1 MQMRKI
7 LKVMKIQ
14 LCLVVGVAVVGCV
27 GTGSS
32 SSTQAVSPVYTTI
45 FDAGSS
51 GTRLSFY
58 KVIPGNGGYPQINKL
73 FEKEY
78 NDNGINDF
86 LNGNGSI
93 ELVDKYGES
102 VLPGGVRPA
111 GCTGGESQTIGQQ
124 IQIINLGES
133 DVSPC
138 VLAPLLESQDTV
150 LAANGLTRA
159 QVKTELFATA
169 GMRTEDMRNGGS
181 YTTLQITDYYQ
192 MMKSYVAGMGFAT
205 GEFKTING
213 NSEEGVWTWINL
225 NDYYYNIFGGNPT
238 VTKTIQQPVGD
249 FEVGGSSMQIAF
261 PSNLAANAESNVY
274 SVTINGKTFNVYSKT
289 ILGLGGDDAR
299 KYVRA
304 YHYSNQ
310 DGGLDCFATG
320 ATIASTT
327 EDSGIALYPSTMLT
341 PNIFPANESTTAPW
355 FTLTPAQLNFTGGSP
370 SFESNTCSA
379 KYSVVESQVVS
390 LARNNNGTYNEGDT
404 ATLAALK
411 GTLQNNSTRP
421 FVGLDTF
428 YYIAADLDLAE
439 STNFNPTTF
448 ETALTTKCASPIV
461 PGSKLQQQAI
471 CANGTFMDSFL
482 FGANGLFKD
491 SNASFAG
498 VLSSKQNGT
507 TVLTWTRGYLLQKY
521 AK

>member
-1 MQMRKI
+1 MHMRKI

-86 LNGNGSI
+86 LNDKGSI

-181 YTTLQITDYYQ
+181 YTTLQISDYYQ
-192 MMKSYVAGMGFAT
+192 MMKSYVTGMGFAT

-238 VTKTIQQPVGD
+238 VSKTIQQPVGD

-304 YHYSNQ
+304 YGYNNQ
-310 DGGLDCFATG
+310 NGGLDCFATG
-320 ATIASTT
+320 ATVSSTT
-327 EDSGIALYPSTMLT
+327 EDSGIALYPSTLLT

-355 FTLTPAQLNFTGGSP
+355 FTLSSAALNLTGNP
-370 SFESNTCSA
+370 NFNLTNCSS
-379 KYSVVESQVVS
+379 KYNVVESQVVS
-390 LARNNNGTYNEGDT
+390 LARNNNGTENLGDT
-404 ATLAALK
+404 ATVASLK
-411 GTLQNNSTRP
+411 TTLQTSTGP
-421 FVGLDTF
+421 FVGIDNF
-428 YYIAADLDLAE
+428 YYTADDLNLAE

-448 ETALTTKCASPIV
+448 ETALTTKCASSIS
-461 PGSKLQQQAI
+461 GEKLFQQAI
-471 CANGTFMDSFL
+471 CPNGTFMDSFL
-482 FGANGLFKD
+482 FGTNGLFNG
-491 SNASFAG
+491 SSATFAG
-498 VLSSKQNGT
+498 VLAPKQNGT

>member
-1 MQMRKI
+1 MDK
-7 LKVMKIQ
+7 K
-14 LCLVVGVAVVGCV
+14 
-27 GTGSS
+27 
-32 SSTQAVSPVYTTI
+32 
-45 FDAGSS
+45 
-51 GTRLSFY
+51 
-58 KVIPGNGGYPQINKL
+58 
-73 FEKEY
+73 
-78 NDNGINDF
+78 GINT
-86 LNGNGSI
+86 
-93 ELVDKYGES
+93 
-102 VLPGGVRPA
+102 LPGGVRPA
-111 GCTGGESQTIGQQ
+111 GCTGGESKITGQQ
-124 IQIINLGES
+124 IQIINLGIL

-238 VTKTIQQPVGD
+238 VSKTIQQPVGD

-261 PSNLAANAESNVY
+261 PTNTTPSNEGNIYPVA
-274 SVTINGKTFNVYSKT
+274 INGKTFNVYSKT

-304 YHYSNQ
+304 YGYNNQ
-310 DGGLDCFATG
+310 NGGLDCFATG
-320 ATIASTT
+320 ATVSSTT

-355 FTLTPAQLNFTGGSP
+355 FTLSSAALNLTGNPPNP
-370 SFESNTCSA
+370 SFNLTACSS
-379 KYSVVESQVVS
+379 KYNVVESQVVS
-390 LARNNNGTYNEGDT
+390 LARNNNGTENLGDT
-404 ATLAALK
+404 ATVASLK
-411 GTLQNNSTRP
+411 TTLQTSTGP
-421 FVGLDTF
+421 FVGIDNF
-428 YYIAADLDLAE
+428 YYTADDLNLAE

-448 ETALTTKCASPIV
+448 ETALTTKCASSIS
-461 PGSKLQQQAI
+461 GEKLFQQAI
-471 CANGTFMDSFL
+471 CPNGTFMDSFL
-482 FGANGLFKD
+482 FGTNGLFNG
-491 SNASFAG
+491 SSATFAG
-498 VLSSKQNGT
+498 VLAPKQNGT

>member
-1 MQMRKI
+1 MHMQKI
-7 LKVMKIQ
+7 LKIVNVQ
-14 LCLVVGVAVVGCV
+14 LCLVLGVAVVGCV

-32 SSTQAVSPVYTTI
+32 SSPQQASTVYTTI

-58 KVIPGNGGYPQINKL
+58 KVIPGNGSYPQINKL
-73 FEKEY
+73 FEEEY

-86 LNGNGSI
+86 LNGNGTI
-93 ELVDKYGES
+93 ELVNKDGLDT
-102 VLPGGVRPA
+102 LPGGTRPA
-111 GCTGGESQTIGQQ
+111 SCTGGTEVTSGKQ
-124 IQIINLGES
+124 IQIINLGVL

-138 VLAPLLESQDTV
+138 VLAPLLVAQDTI
-150 LAANGLTRA
+150 LSESGLTRS

-169 GMRTEDMRNGGS
+169 GMRTENRRNGGS
-181 YTTLQITDYYQ
+181 YTTEQIEAYYQ
-192 MMKSYVAGMGFAT
+192 IMKSYVADMGFTT

-238 VTKTIQQPVGD
+238 VSQTTQLPVGD

-261 PSNLAANAESNVY
+261 PTNTTPNNESNVY

-304 YHYSNQ
+304 YGYNNQ
-310 DGGLDCFATG
+310 NGGLDCFATG
-320 ATIASTT
+320 ATISSTT
-327 EDSGIALYPSTMLT
+327 EDSGIALYPSTLLT
-341 PNIFPANESTTAPW
+341 PNIFPTNAVTTAPW
-355 FTLTPAQLNFTGGSP
+355 FTLSSESLNLTGNP
-370 SFESNTCSA
+370 TFNLTACSS
-379 KYSVVESQVVS
+379 KYNVVESQVIS
-390 LARNNNGTYNEGDT
+390 LARNNNGTDSLGDT

-411 GTLQNNSTRP
+411 GTLQTSTGS
-421 FVGLDTF
+421 FVGVDNF
-428 YYIAADLDLAE
+428 YYTADDLNLAE

-448 ETALTTKCASPIV
+448 ETALTTKCESPIS
-461 PGSKLQQQAI
+461 GKKLFQQAI

-482 FGANGLFKD
+482 FGTNGLFNG
-491 SNASFAG
+491 SSANFAG
-498 VLSSKQNGT
+498 VLAPKQNGK

-521 AK
+521 AN

>member
-1 MQMRKI
+1 MHMRKI
-7 LKVMKIQ
+7 LKVIKIQ

-27 GTGSS
+27 GSGSS

-58 KVIPGNGGYPQINKL
+58 KVIPGNGNYPQINKL

-86 LNGNGSI
+86 LSGNGSI

-102 VLPGGVRPA
+102 VLPGGVRPT
-111 GCTGGESQTIGQQ
+111 GCTGGTEVTNGQQ
-124 IQIINLGES
+124 VQIINLGVL

-138 VLAPLLESQDTV
+138 VLAPLLVAQDTA
-150 LAANGLTRA
+150 LAESGLTRA

-169 GMRTEDMRNGGS
+169 GMRTENKRNGGR
-181 YTTLQITDYYQ
+181 YTTEQITAYYQ
-192 MMKSYVAGMGFAT
+192 IMKSYVAGMGFAT

-238 VTKTIQQPVGD
+238 VSKTIQQPVGD

-261 PSNLAANAESNVY
+261 PSNLTANAESNVY

-304 YHYSNQ
+304 YGYNNQ
-310 DGGLDCFATG
+310 NGGLDCFATG
-320 ATIASTT
+320 ATISSTT
-327 EDSGIALYPSTMLT
+327 EDSGIALYPSTLLT
-341 PNIFPANESTTAPW
+341 PNIFPANAVTTAPW
-355 FTLTPAQLNFTGGSP
+355 FTLSSESLNLTGNP
-370 SFESNTCSA
+370 SFNLTACSS
-379 KYSVVESQVVS
+379 KYNVVESQVVS
-390 LARNNNGTYNEGDT
+390 LARNNNGTDSLGDT
-404 ATLAALK
+404 ATVATLK
-411 GTLQNNSTRP
+411 TTLQTSTSP
-421 FVGLDTF
+421 FVGIDNF
-428 YYIAADLDLAE
+428 YYTADDLNLAE
-439 STNFNPTTF
+439 STNFNPTAF
-448 ETALTTKCASPIV
+448 ETALTTKCSSPIS
-461 PGSKLQQQAI
+461 GEKLFQQAI
-471 CANGTFMDSFL
+471 CPNGTFMDSFL
-482 FGANGLFKD
+482 FGTNGLFNG
-491 SNASFAG
+491 SSANFAG
-498 VLSSKQNGT
+498 VLSPKQNGK

-521 AK
+521 AN